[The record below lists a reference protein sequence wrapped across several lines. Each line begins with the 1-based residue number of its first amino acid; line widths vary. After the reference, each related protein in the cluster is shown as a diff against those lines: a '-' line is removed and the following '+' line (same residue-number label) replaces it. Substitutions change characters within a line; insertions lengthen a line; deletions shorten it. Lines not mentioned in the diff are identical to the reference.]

1 MAGAGGLPLVER
13 GDVTPPFSPGEEAA
27 IRLLPAPAPPRGMD
41 SVTVQAFFFS
51 AILESRRRG
60 DQTGQVQGCKKL
72 CPNCRGRMWPTFL
85 GLFANAAQRRGVRTE
100 MLAEQARIQPS
111 PSLPPQSIS
120 DVSFQPRW
128 TGISHSRAKGDSTLQ
143 TLIRVGSL
151 IGYCPLQQNSA
162 FPELRK
168 LSMDKFP

>member
-13 GDVTPPFSPGEEAA
+13 GDVTPHFSPEEEAA

-85 GLFANAAQRRGVRTE
+85 GLFANVAQRRGVRTE
-100 MLAEQARIQPS
+100 MLAEHARIRSPVLPS
-111 PSLPPQSIS
+111 RPKVFLMYPSNPDGQAFHTPG
-120 DVSFQPRW
+120 RK
-128 TGISHSRAKGDSTLQ
+128 GILHS
-143 TLIRVGSL
+143 
-151 IGYCPLQQNSA
+151 
-162 FPELRK
+162 K
-168 LSMDKFP
+168 LLSGWAL